1 MLQAMLALVL
11 LVTMLAGVAKL
22 IRTDRYA
29 ELLRSDASSTEVAET
44 IVLDIVSS
52 DRSAAKRHPT
62 ATRAQMGADA
72 IISGVKIVA
81 VALVGAIIVA
91 YLYDELASLQVLTDT
106 GLNSSIDQ
114 LIVFFGL
121 GILFAGIL
129 ILVLVSRR
137 VLSGIDRF

>member
-1 MLQAMLALVL
+1 MLQAFLA
-11 LVTMLAGVAKL
+11 VAL
-22 IRTDRYA
+22 ILMIAVAFRTLSGEDPLYA
-29 ELLRSDASSTEVAET
+29 ELARPTGQSRTATIKQILVRDVLAPERSG
-44 IVLDIVSS
+44 
-52 DRSAAKRHPT
+52 HPT
-62 ATRAQMGADA
+62 MARAQMGADA

-106 GLNSSIDQ
+106 GLNSSIEQ